1 MGKINVFAVLLLVA
15 GLVQAGSPGVRVWTT
30 QQNLETT
37 YDSVY
42 KSLEDNRFFVV
53 FEPDIGQNLARFSER
68 WGEDYNRNAL
78 SGIRSMVFCNAWY
91 ANQVSNLD
99 PDMLALCP
107 LHVTLYARDNETRIV
122 FTRPGHVGEGSQ
134 AQALLLELEDAVAAA
149 IETAIAPPPP

>member
-1 MGKINVFAVLLLVA
+1 MGKINVFVVLLLLA
-15 GLVQAGSPGVRVWTT
+15 GLVHAGSSGVRVWTT
-30 QQNLETT
+30 AQDLETT

-42 KSLEDNRFFVV
+42 KSLEEKRFFVV

-122 FTRPGHVGEGSQ
+122 FTRPGHVGEGSK

>member
-1 MGKINVFAVLLLVA
+1 MGKTNVFAVLLLLA
-15 GLVQAGSPGVRVWTT
+15 GLVHAGSPGVRVWAT

-42 KSLEDNRFFVV
+42 KSLEEKRFFVV
-53 FEPDIGQNLARFSER
+53 FEPNIGQNLARFSGR

-107 LHVTLYARDNETRIV
+107 LHVTLYGRDSETRVV
-122 FTRPGHVGEGSQ
+122 FVRPGYVGEGSE
-134 AQALLLELEDAVAAA
+134 AKALLQELEEAVAAA
-149 IETAIAPPPP
+149 IETAIKPPAP

>member
-1 MGKINVFAVLLLVA
+1 MGKINVFALLMLLA

-42 KSLEDNRFFVV
+42 KSLEERRFFVV
-53 FEPDIGQNLARFSER
+53 YEPNIGQNLARFSER

-122 FTRPGHVGEGSQ
+122 FTRPGHVGEGSK

>member
-1 MGKINVFAVLLLVA
+1 MGKINVFALLMLLA

-107 LHVTLYARDNETRIV
+107 LHVTLYARDKETRIV
-122 FTRPGHVGEGSQ
+122 FTRPGHVGEGSK